1 MNDRID
7 LDNLDDL
14 LWMAA
19 GKDVISINEKEQLG
33 RKMTE
38 AIDDVILTKHV
49 LVILLF
55 FFKVK
60 SNITLL
66 LLL

>member
-7 LDNLDDL
+7 LDNRDDL